1 MTFWENLFVL
11 PFHTQT
17 YFFTIV
23 LHFIFSIF
31 FILIC
36 FLNLSNDKM
45 QYYQISNLL
54 MRELIR

>member
-11 PFHTQT
+11 PFHTQS
-17 YFFTIV
+17 YFFTVV
-23 LHFIFSIF
+23 LH

-36 FLNLSNDKM
+36 FLNLSNDEM

-54 MRELIR
+54 MRKLIR

>member
-11 PFHTQT
+11 SFHTQT
-17 YFFTIV
+17 YFFTII

-36 FLNLSNDKM
+36 FLNLSNDEM